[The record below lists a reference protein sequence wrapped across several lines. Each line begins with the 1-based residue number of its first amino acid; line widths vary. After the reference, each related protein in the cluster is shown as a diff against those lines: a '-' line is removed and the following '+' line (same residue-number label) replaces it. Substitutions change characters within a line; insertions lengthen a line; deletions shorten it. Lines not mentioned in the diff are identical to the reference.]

1 MNCRRTLLV
10 LSVWLAT
17 VAPASRADHAAEID
31 RLVQPLVEGKSIV
44 GCVVGVIDGDAR
56 EVHGYGET
64 AVGSGQ
70 RPDGR
75 TEYEIG
81 SITKAL
87 TGTLLA
93 DMVLRGEV
101 RLDQPIAELL
111 PEGVTPPAFAAD
123 QPITLLQLATHTS
136 GLPRL
141 PDNMEPKDPANPYD
155 GYGEEQMGAFL
166 NKHKL
171 RRAAG
176 TYEYSNFGA
185 GLLGTLL
192 ARKAG
197 KTYEELL
204 EERLTA
210 PVGMTDTRLVLSPD
224 QSQRLAPPYAFGLQ
238 PYKNWDF
245 DVFAG
250 AGGVRST
257 VDDMLK
263 LLAAAMS
270 DADAPAVKALKL
282 AGEQRHGAP
291 GEIGVGLGWHLA
303 RDGVSRWHNG
313 QTGGYSSFIGYI
325 PERRLAVAVLCN
337 TATDTTTVL
346 GERVLQSLAGMKV
359 DPPKTRREVV
369 VDVTQLEKYVGV
381 YQLAPFFA
389 ITVTLENGQLMAQA
403 SRQDKHPI
411 FAESPTQFF
420 YEVVDAQLTFEVD
433 ADGKPTKLILH
444 QNGAD
449 VPGVRV
455 ESKP

>member
-1 MNCRRTLLV
+1 LV
-10 LSVWLAT
+10 AL
-17 VAPASRADHAAEID
+17 PAWADHAAEIA
-31 RLVQPLVEGKSIV
+31 RLVQPLVEGKAIV

-70 RPDGR
+70 KPDGR
-75 TEYEIG
+75 TVYEIG
-81 SITKAL
+81 SVSKAL

-101 RLDQPIAELL
+101 QLEQPIAELL

-155 GYGEEQMGAFL
+155 GYGEEQMNAFL

-185 GLLGTLL
+185 GVLGTLL
-192 ARKAG
+192 ARKVG
-197 KTYEELL
+197 KSYEELL
-204 EERLTA
+204 VERLAA
-210 PVGMTDTRLVLSPD
+210 PLDMTDTRLALSPE
-224 QSQRLAPPYAFGLQ
+224 QAPRLAPPHDFGLR
-238 PYKNWDF
+238 PNKNWDF

-257 VDDMLK
+257 TDDMLK

-270 DADAPAVKALKL
+270 DADEPVVKALHL
-282 AGEQRHGAP
+282 AGEHRHGEP
-291 GEIGVGLGWHLA
+291 GEIGMGLGWHIA

-325 PERRLAVAVLCN
+325 PQRRLAVAVLCN
-337 TATDTTTVL
+337 TATDKTTVL
-346 GERVLQSLAGMKV
+346 GERVLQALAGMKV
-359 DPPKTRREVV
+359 DPPTTRHEVA
-369 VDVTQLEKYVGV
+369 VDAATLEKYVGV

-389 ITVTLENGQLMAQA
+389 ITVTLEDGQLMAQA
-403 SRQDKHPI
+403 SRQDKFPI
-411 FAESPTQFF
+411 FAESPTEFF
-420 YEVVDAQLTFEVD
+420 YKVVDAQLTFEVD
-433 ADGKPTKLILH
+433 ADGKATNLILH
-444 QNGAD
+444 QNGTD

-455 ESKP
+455 EAQ